1 MVTISD
7 GMPILTFSA
16 SELLEDDNS
25 NRSAA
30 SRAFPLCQRG
40 IKGYFSEMCGR
51 KGLLKSP
58 LAPLFQSGEIPIVAL
73 CAQARRKRHA
83 TILVTRR
90 RDGRKNVRPMACG
103 RFRVFRRNEAKN
115 ISIIQPSG

>member
-1 MVTISD
+1 MVTVSE

-30 SRAFPLCQRG
+30 SRGFPLCQRG
-40 IKGYFSEMCGR
+40 IKGDFSEMCGR

-58 LAPLFQSGEIPIVAL
+58 LAPLLQRGEIPIVAL
-73 CAQARRKRHA
+73 CEQARMKRHA
-83 TILVTRR
+83 TILVTRQR
-90 RDGRKNVRPMACG
+90 ERRKNVRPMAC
-103 RFRVFRRNEAKN
+103 RVFRRNEAKN